1 MTSIRIMGIII
12 RQGFKSTVVSYVGV
26 ALGAFNLLYLFPKI
40 LTPEEIGLREI
51 LLGASVGLSFFAQLG
66 TTTIMAR
73 FFPYFEDKDKQH
85 NGFLLLMLLISAL
98 GFLLFSLA
106 FSIFQQE
113 IISIFAANSPLVN
126 DYLFSF
132 IPLTGLMMLQ
142 SILEAYARINLRIA
156 IPTFIREI
164 GLRLLLMGLVLI
176 YGLGA
181 LSFEQFIDLFI
192 ATYAIAVCALLIY
205 LRQLS
210 ALHLSWRYLKVGKPL
225 AWEMMVYTSWLLI
238 GGAGSIISDKIDG
251 IMLASLSS
259 LAAAGIY
266 AVAFFI
272 GTIIEMPKRSLG
284 SIASPLVAK
293 AWKDNDF
300 NQLDVLYKK
309 SALHQ
314 LLIGGW
320 IFIAVWINIDLV
332 FVLMPKGE
340 VYSQGKLV
348 VLLISA
354 ARLIDMASG
363 IHGDIILSSRY
374 YRFNL
379 ISILFLA
386 VISFSSNYYMIP
398 RYGLNGAA
406 AGTLIS
412 LGCFIVLK
420 MLFLQIKVQLHP
432 FTKNWAKSAI
442 LIIVVL
448 LASYWLPVI
457 PGGPLAGIMSI
468 IYRSLIVT
476 LILSYGILR
485 LRLSEEIT
493 TIYRDQLLTRVPIR
507 LHKWL
512 PQA

>member
-1 MTSIRIMGIII
+1 MTSIQIMGIII
-12 RQGFKSTVVSYVGV
+12 RQGFKSTVVSYLGV

-51 LLGASVGLSFFAQLG
+51 LLGASLAMSFFAQLG
-66 TTTIMAR
+66 MTTIMAR
-73 FFPYFEDKDKQH
+73 FFPYFEDKSKQH
-85 NGFLLLMLLISAL
+85 NGFLLLMLLISGF
-98 GFLLFSLA
+98 GFLLFCLA
-106 FSIFQQE
+106 FSIFRE
-113 IISIFAANSPLVN
+113 DIIGIFATNSPLIN
-126 DYLFSF
+126 DFLLSF

-156 IPTFIREI
+156 VPTFIREI
-164 GLRLLLMGLVLI
+164 GLRLLLMILVVL
-176 YGLGA
+176 YGLGS
-181 LSFEQFIDLFI
+181 LSFEHFIDLFI
-192 ATYAIAVCALLIY
+192 GTYALAVIALFFY
-205 LRQLS
+205 LRHLG
-210 ALHLSWRYLKVGKPL
+210 ALHLHWRYLKVGKPL
-225 AWEMMVYTSWLLI
+225 AWEMLVYTSWLLI

-251 IMLASLSS
+251 IMLASLAS
-259 LAAAGIY
+259 LSATGIY
-266 AVAFFI
+266 SIAFFI
-272 GTIIEMPKRSLG
+272 GTIIEMPRRSLS

-293 AWKDNDF
+293 AWKENDKPK
-300 NQLDVLYKK
+300 LDELYKK

-332 FVLMPKGE
+332 FGLMPKGE
-340 VYSQGKLV
+340 IFSQGKLV

-354 ARLIDMASG
+354 ARLIDMGTG

-379 ISILFLA
+379 VSILFLA
-386 VISFSSNYYMIP
+386 FISFSANYYMIP

-412 LGCFIVLK
+412 LGFFIVLK

-432 FTKNWAKSAI
+432 FTKNWAKSAA
-442 LIIVVL
+442 LVIVVL

-457 PGGPLAGIMSI
+457 SGGPLAGILSI
-468 IYRSLIVT
+468 IYRSLFVT
-476 LILSYGILR
+476 LLLGYGMVR

-493 TIYRDQLLTRVPIR
+493 TIYRDQLLTRIPLR
-507 LHKWL
+507 WHKWL